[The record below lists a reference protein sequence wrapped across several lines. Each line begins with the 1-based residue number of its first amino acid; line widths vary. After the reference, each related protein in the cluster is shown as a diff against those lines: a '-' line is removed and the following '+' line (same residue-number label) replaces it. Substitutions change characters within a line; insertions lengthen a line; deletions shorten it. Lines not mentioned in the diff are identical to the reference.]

1 MSFAYEIKNEICH
14 NRPFRQRRQKALAY
28 GLLLFGKTFGPDSIS
43 IHTEHRTLARLY
55 ADSISDLVGLRG
67 SITMREVR
75 RTGRRSILVVTVDSV
90 TDRIAVLSFFGCR
103 AGEDCCQI
111 RRELLADDD
120 MPVFIS
126 GAFLACGTVTDPE
139 KSYQAEFVTP
149 HQALCGE
156 LETLL
161 SEMLSPPKRTERRND
176 YVLYYKESEQI
187 EDLLTLIGAPKSSLE
202 LMEVKIVKEVRNRV
216 NRKTNCETANIP
228 KTVEAALEQI
238 AAIRLIESS
247 CGIQA
252 LDEDLRELAR
262 LRLENPDLSLREL
275 GQALQTPISRSG
287 VNHRLRRI
295 LMFAQELGKAT
306 GGE

>member
-75 RTGRRSILVVTVDSV
+75 RSGRSSIFVVTVDSV

-126 GAFLACGTVTDPE
+126 GAFLACGPVTGPE

-149 HQALCGE
+149 HQALCGG

-216 NRKTNCETANIP
+216 NRKTNCETANIT

-247 CGIQA
+247 CDIHA
-252 LDEDLRELAR
+252 LDADLRYLAR

-275 GQALQTPISRSG
+275 GQAFQTPILPSG
-287 VNHRLRRI
+287 VTQRLRRI
-295 LMFAQELGKAT
+295 LFFAHDLGKHT
-306 GGE
+306 DRE